1 MPMALS
7 SMTGFARAHGVSGSY
22 AWAWELKSVNAKGL
36 DLRLRL
42 PAGWDAVEVPV
53 RNRAAEVLARGTVYG
68 VLTVERQGVA
78 PIVKVNEPAL
88 AAALATIRSL
98 AGRVDAAPPR
108 LDGILALKGVIEVID
123 EDEREEDRRAA
134 EFAVIAGFQE
144 TIGEL
149 AAMRRHEGAA
159 LGKILTQRLD
169 EIAAL
174 AARAEAAPGRRP
186 EAIKARIAEQI
197 AVLLDAS
204 SRFDPDR
211 LHQEA
216 ILIASKADIRE
227 ELDRLAA
234 HIAQGA
240 RLIRDGGSI
249 GRRLDFLAQEL
260 NREANTLCAKSNDVE
275 LTNIGLELKSV
286 VEQFREQVQNLE

>member
-1 MPMALS
+1 
-7 SMTGFARAHGVSGSY
+7 MTGFARGHGVCGSY

-42 PAGWDAVEVPV
+42 PPGWEAVEVPV
-53 RNRAAEVLARGTVYG
+53 RGRAAETLARGTVYG
-68 VLTVERQGVA
+68 TLTVEREGVGPA
-78 PIVKVNEPAL
+78 VRVNEAVL
-88 AAALATIRSL
+88 NAVLATLKGL
-98 AGRVDAAPPR
+98 AGRVEAAPPR
-108 LDGILALKGVIEVID
+108 LDGILALKGVIEVADQD
-123 EDEREEDRRAA
+123 EAEADRLAA
-134 EFAVIAGFQE
+134 EQAVVAGFDR
-144 TIGEL
+144 TVMEL
-149 AAMRRHEGAA
+149 AVMRRREGES
-159 LGKILTQRLD
+159 LRTVLVQRLS

-186 EAIKARIAEQI
+186 EAIRARIAEQV
-197 AVLLDAS
+197 ATLLEAS

-227 ELDRLAA
+227 ELDRLQS
-234 HIAQGA
+234 HVAQA
-240 RLIRDGGSI
+240 RELINEGGPV

-260 NREANTLCAKSNDVE
+260 NREANTICAKSNDVE
-275 LTNIGLELKSV
+275 LTHVGLSLKTS